1 MPSSPGMEHPEVG
14 GGAGSVQWQRARL
27 VLDQHQRGVDVG
39 PVGRVLPVRAE
50 LAQLLPYRGL
60 RRGSTVVVRGS
71 TTVLLALLAQAT
83 AEGSWA
89 GVVGMPDLGLVAAA
103 ELGVAVS
110 RLALVPR
117 PGAEFGAVVGAL
129 LDGVDLVAVV
139 HSGASAVGGAAA
151 GLARRLSARARHRES
166 VLVSFGAWPGADL
179 ELDCDQASWSGL
191 GDGAGHLVERELTV
205 TVRGRG
211 AATRPIR
218 GRVTLPAGPGG
229 PGGAGTRPGMQRPRP
244 VAVPAAGLAPARP
257 TLVPQP
263 SARLSAAP
271 HQPVGNAP
279 DGGQLPAGQALSGAH
294 TPAGHTPAACSAGAH
309 MPAGYAL
316 DGRQTPAAHTPAAC
330 SAGAAWPT
338 RLGALPGPRGTN
350 PPPAPSHTLADH
362 NPAAFDSPG
371 FDPAGFDPV
380 ESESAVFESAV
391 FESAE
396 FEPAQF
402 ESAGLGPAGFGRP
415 QPVLHIMEAG

>member
-1 MPSSPGMEHPEVG
+1 VEDPET

-50 LAQLLPYRGL
+50 LAQLLPYQGL

-71 TTVLLALLAQAT
+71 TTVLLALLARAT

-89 GVVGMPDLGLVAAA
+89 GVVGMPDLGLLAAA

-117 PGAEFGAVVGAL
+117 PGAEFGAVVAAL

-139 HSGASAVGGAAA
+139 AGGTVA

-179 ELDCDQASWSGL
+179 ELDCAESSWSGL
-191 GDGAGHLVERELTV
+191 DGGHGHLVERELTV

-211 AATRPIR
+211 AAARPTR
-218 GRVTLPAGPGG
+218 GRVTLPAGPG
-229 PGGAGTRPGMQRPRP
+229 ARPGTQRPRP
-244 VAVPAAGLAPARP
+244 VAIPAAGSAPARP
-257 TLVPQP
+257 
-263 SARLSAAP
+263 AAAP
-271 HQPVGNAP
+271 YTPNRQPAC
-279 DGGQLPAGQALSGAH
+279 GASH
-294 TPAGHTPAACSAGAH
+294 EPGS
-309 MPAGYAL
+309 
-316 DGRQTPAAHTPAAC
+316 
-330 SAGAAWPT
+330 AWPT

-350 PPPAPSHTLADH
+350 PPPTPETHPTASAP
-362 NPAAFDSPG
+362 NPAELDPAAHNAAALSPAALNPANHG
-371 FDPAGFDPV
+371 PAGYSPAGFDPADRTPADRTPA
-380 ESESAVFESAV
+380 EHGPADHSPAGFDPAELD
-391 FESAE
+391 SAE
-396 FEPAQF
+396 FDQP
-402 ESAGLGPAGFGRP
+402 R
-415 QPVLHIMEAG
+415 PVLHIVGAG